1 MRPVATI
8 YSGIWIRTYTYLKY
22 PQREHASMDSST
34 QSSYVSIKIT
44 KELYDKVESR
54 VKMSNEEFKSVEDY
68 VTFLL
73 TEVVSEAE
81 SQGSDANAYTKE
93 EEEEIKG
100 RLKNLGYI

>member
-1 MRPVATI
+1 MESKVDT
-8 YSGIWIRTYTYLKY
+8 
-22 PQREHASMDSST
+22 E
-34 QSSYVSIKIT
+34 YVSIRISKD
-44 KELYDKVESR
+44 LYDKVQNR

-73 TEVVSEAE
+73 TEVVSEADT
-81 SQGSDANAYTKE
+81 QNSDGNAYTKE

>member
-1 MRPVATI
+1 
-8 YSGIWIRTYTYLKY
+8 
-22 PQREHASMDSST
+22 MDSST

-73 TEVVSEAE
+73 TEVVSETD
-81 SQGSDANAYTKE
+81 SQTTDANAYTKE